1 MSAGYAVESSS
12 APGDRAVGYS
22 TAALEKDARESL
34 LRLARDTDPVTSLR
48 EANRSI
54 FLDSKTSMFVTLFY
68 AILDPQKRRLTFVN
82 AGHNPPLLFSSG
94 SPGVSLL
101 NENGIAPGMI
111 DEVDREPVEVTLS
124 PGDVVVLYTD
134 GVTEAANEHD
144 EEYGIGRLSALV
156 EASKGLPAKEI
167 ISAIVQDVRRF
178 TGKRPQSDDITL
190 MVLKVT

>member
-101 NENGIAPGMI
+101 NAKGIAPGMI

-156 EASKGLPAKEI
+156 EASKGLPTKEI